1 MGYGA
6 LMRTGAALLVVG
18 GAATAGWTAAARL
31 RRRPRE
37 LRQIQTGLHVLRTEI
52 DWGAVPLPA
61 ALARAGGCL
70 AGVPGRLFSEAAAHL
85 AGGEGLAAGEAWERA
100 IAACGADTALTPGD
114 LEILRALAVRLGTS
128 HREDQVRHLEVCLD
142 RLAQAEQQAR
152 ERAEGDARLYQQLGV
167 LGGLLL
173 ALLAL

>member
-1 MGYGA
+1 MGLGA
-6 LMRTGAALLVVG
+6 LMRTGAVLLVVG

-70 AGVPGRLFSEAAAHL
+70 EGPTARIFAEAAAHL

-100 IAACGADTALTPGD
+100 LAAAGPETALTPGD
-114 LEILRALAVRLGTS
+114 VEILRALAVSLGTS
-128 HREDQVRHLEVCLD
+128 HREDQVRHLEVCLG
-142 RLAQAEQQAR
+142 RLAEAEQRAR
-152 ERAEGDARLYQQLGV
+152 ERADADARLYQQLGV